1 MNITDVELDGGTI
14 RSLREPEIQI
24 LTILATLKEEDVVA
38 GVEIGEG
45 VERTVVVVGG
55 FRVEFRVFESM
66 WEQGVKVCEEMS
78 VAGRTSVSKE
88 RFLQR
93 FVLGT
98 SGELR
103 DNGLPERNTAGC
115 EH

>member
-1 MNITDVELDGGTI
+1 MHVADVELDGGTV
-14 RSLREPEIQI
+14 RSLREPKIQI
-24 LTILATLKEEDVVA
+24 LTILASLEEEDVVA

-45 VERTVVVVGG
+45 VESTVVVVGG
-55 FRVEFRVFESM
+55 LCVQFRVFESM
-66 WEQGVKVCEEMS
+66 WEQGVKICEEMS

-93 FVLGT
+93 FVFGT

-103 DNGLPERNTAGC
+103 GQRLTGKKHRGM
-115 EH
+115 